1 MPSLNRKSGPFCPG
15 QGRNASPLYF
25 KNQHV
30 NNSVPLAHMLLSP
43 NPQNME
49 TNTNPAMDEWEERV
63 SSVAREIEQY
73 LAAHPQALDSLEGI
87 ATWWVLRQR
96 IRTEV
101 GLVRA
106 ALGQLMAAGVVSA
119 EQIGNT
125 HDPVYRLKKNGS
137 SVSASKHPER
147 TTPGLSNL
155 LI

>member
-1 MPSLNRKSGPFCPG
+1 
-15 QGRNASPLYF
+15 
-25 KNQHV
+25 
-30 NNSVPLAHMLLSP
+30 
-43 NPQNME
+43 ME

-119 EQIGNT
+119 EQVGNT
-125 HDPVYRLKKNGS
+125 REPVYRLKKNGS
-137 SVSASKHPER
+137 SVSTCRRFTE
-147 TTPGLSNL
+147 
-155 LI
+155 